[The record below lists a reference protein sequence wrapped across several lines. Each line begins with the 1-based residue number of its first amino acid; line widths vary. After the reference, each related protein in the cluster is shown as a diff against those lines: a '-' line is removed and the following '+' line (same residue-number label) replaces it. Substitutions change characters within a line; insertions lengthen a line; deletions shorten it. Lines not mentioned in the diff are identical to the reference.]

1 MSRGYDDHDDIR
13 RLDQRIDEVTD
24 ETLDSTRRMVR
35 MAEETNQ
42 IGVETLVTLNE
53 QGEKLDNIERRLD
66 EMNVDLKKTEKNLRE
81 MEKCCGCIPCPCGG
95 PKSVTKSKTYKRT
108 YGNKA
113 GSNQSD
119 VVTSQPRRGGGGD
132 NEGGYVKRITG
143 DEREDEMDDNLRA
156 VGNILDNLHGIAVD
170 MGDELDRQNTQL
182 ADINTKAKINEVH
195 IGQAN
200 YRMKQQL

>member
-1 MSRGYDDHDDIR
+1 
-13 RLDQRIDEVTD
+13 
-24 ETLDSTRRMVR
+24 
-35 MAEETNQ
+35 
-42 IGVETLVTLNE
+42 
-53 QGEKLDNIERRLD
+53 
-66 EMNVDLKKTEKNLRE
+66 
-81 MEKCCGCIPCPCGG
+81 
-95 PKSVTKSKTYKRT
+95 
-108 YGNKA
+108 
-113 GSNQSD
+113 